1 MDDVGELV
9 DALAGVVGMHV
20 LILRPKV
27 APLEAVH
34 RSQVAFLTV
43 RKPKAVEELAAGVAV
58 PDVHPAVT
66 QLVGVGGA
74 ADKPQQLLQHAAPK
88 HALGG
93 EQRERA
99 PQVVARS
106 AAEEGERAGAGAVG
120 AEHTRADDAVH
131 QVEVLL
137 LVMLRCHGWWQPH
150 GATVRPAESCVSY
163 KSVTR
168 AIVLQGLTRRPHPVP
183 AGINLRKERVALSVG
198 VYVSDVQRCAL
209 RAGDGG
215 LVDLRTADY
224 KGGLHAVGMLGAG
237 K

>member
-1 MDDVGELV
+1 MSSPQAA
-9 DALAGVVGMHV
+9 ALTQRTLPPHTGAYPPPHIPPLPALHTQVIPSPFSLRRLASLPPPLTRGSLFTPGPPLLNSTYPRPHLPPWPRFPLTGVVGMHV

-131 QVEVLL
+131 QVEVLHSG
-137 LVMLRCHGWWQPH
+137 VGK
-150 GATVRPAESCVSY
+150 VR
-163 KSVTR
+163 
-168 AIVLQGLTRRPHPVP
+168 
-183 AGINLRKERVALSVG
+183 
-198 VYVSDVQRCAL
+198 
-209 RAGDGG
+209 GG
-215 LVDLRTADY
+215 S
-224 KGGLHAVGMLGAG
+224 GAG
-237 K
+237 AEVGEGREGGGRRR